1 MDGGSAGVTGVFTCL
16 TGDHFP
22 GKRAGVDTLRFF
34 LWQPRKN
41 LKCHHQHQN
50 TG

>member
-22 GKRAGVDTLRFF
+22 GKRAGVDTLDFF
-34 LWQPRKN
+34 SGTREKI
-41 LKCHHQHQN
+41 
-50 TG
+50 